1 LGYWSEPRCC
11 RFWWWPRRERG
22 ADIPSDLGQ
31 ASNAS
36 QHQNRRNPPG
46 ASQKGRLAAS
56 LARCSPLK
64 GMRLSRSLPSA
75 PSDFYAW
82 PTPVSKQSP
91 NPRSIASQLI
101 LLFTLAAALLL
112 ACGLGVFYWVVVRHA
127 FAEDN
132 AVLADKVDA
141 LQTSFEQRG
150 GLDAVA
156 AEINTAGS
164 RQRAPFLVRVLDP
177 AGTTIGQTTGMERL
191 LPANIFPPVA
201 SREIAAPAERR
212 VAGKSF
218 ALTTRR
224 AFADGQQFTI
234 QVAQDRSS
242 DEQVER
248 KFGIL
253 VLVVLSGS
261 ILASILIAIPV
272 TRRGLRPLE
281 EMKRSLERIGPT
293 HLNERV
299 ASANWPRELQPMAFA
314 FDEMLKRLDDSFTR
328 LSQFS
333 ADLAHELRT
342 PIANMLGEAQVALS
356 RDRNCAEYRETIEST
371 IGECERLSG
380 IVDNLLFVARADA
393 AREPVERKQFDARP
407 AVEKI
412 AAFYETIAEDR
423 HVAINCSGQGQI
435 SADPALFER
444 AVGNLVDN
452 ALRFTPENGS
462 IQIALSEHAKDF
474 EVAVSDN
481 GSGIAPEHLPRVFD
495 RFYRAES
502 SRGSDG
508 AGLGLALV
516 KSIVDLHGGTA
527 RIQSEMGRGTIV
539 SLTFPKG
546 AQPPTAQPAPAS

>member
-1 LGYWSEPRCC
+1 M
-11 RFWWWPRRERG
+11 F
-22 ADIPSDLGQ
+22 
-31 ASNAS
+31 
-36 QHQNRRNPPG
+36 
-46 ASQKGRLAAS
+46 
-56 LARCSPLK
+56 
-64 GMRLSRSLPSA
+64 
-75 PSDFYAW
+75 
-82 PTPVSKQSP
+82 SKRP
-91 NPRSIASQLI
+91 EPRSIASQLI
-101 LLFTLAAALLL
+101 LLFTLAATILL

-132 AVLADKVDA
+132 AVLVDKVDA
-141 LQTSFEQRG
+141 LQTSFEQGG
-150 GLDAVA
+150 GLEAVA

-164 RQRAPFLVRVLDP
+164 RQRAPFLARVLDP
-177 AGTTIGQTTGMERL
+177 AGATIGQTTGMERL

-201 SREIAAPAERR
+201 SREIAAPTEHR

-218 ALTTRR
+218 ALTTTR
-224 AFADGQQFTI
+224 ALADGQQFTI

-261 ILASILIAIPV
+261 ILASVLIAIPV

-299 ASANWPRELQPMAFA
+299 ASANWPRELQPMAIA

-342 PIANMLGEAQVALS
+342 PIANMMGEAQVALS
-356 RDRNCAEYRETIEST
+356 RDRSSAEYRETIESA

-393 AREPVERKQFDARP
+393 AREPVARKQFDARA

-412 AAFYETIAEDR
+412 AAFYETIAEDH

-435 SADPALFER
+435 SADPAMFER

-462 IQIALSEHAKDF
+462 IQIALADGSTDF

-495 RFYRAES
+495 RFYRADS

-516 KSIVDLHGGTA
+516 KSIVDLHGGSA
-527 RIQSEMGRGTIV
+527 KISSEVGHGTIV
-539 SLTFPKG
+539 TLRFPKNG
-546 AQPPTAQPAPAS
+546 VPSPVIHSRER

>member
-1 LGYWSEPRCC
+1 MST
-11 RFWWWPRRERG
+11 
-22 ADIPSDLGQ
+22 
-31 ASNAS
+31 
-36 QHQNRRNPPG
+36 NRPE
-46 ASQKGRLAAS
+46 
-56 LARCSPLK
+56 
-64 GMRLSRSLPSA
+64 
-75 PSDFYAW
+75 
-82 PTPVSKQSP
+82 
-91 NPRSIASQLI
+91 PRSIASQLI

-112 ACGLGVFYWVVVRHA
+112 ACGLGVFYWIVVRHA

-132 AVLADKVDA
+132 AVLADKVDG

-150 GLDAVA
+150 GLAAVA
-156 AEINTAGS
+156 AEIDAAGS
-164 RQRAPFLVRVLDP
+164 RQRAPFMVRVLDP
-177 AGTTIGQTTGMERL
+177 AGATIGQTTGMETL

-201 SREIAAPAERR
+201 SRETAAPSEHR
-212 VAGKSF
+212 VDGKLF
-218 ALTTRR
+218 ALTTRH
-224 AFADGQQFTI
+224 AHAGGQQFTI

-299 ASANWPRELQPMAFA
+299 APANWPRELQPLVIA

-356 RDRNCAEYRETIEST
+356 RDRSAAEYRETIEST

-393 AREPVERKQFDARP
+393 ATEPVERIRFDARA

-462 IQIALSEHAKDF
+462 IQIALAERTNDF

-481 GSGIAPEHLPRVFD
+481 GSGVAPEHLPRVFD
-495 RFYRAES
+495 RFYRAEP

-527 RIQSEMGRGTIV
+527 RIQSEVGRGTTVRI
-539 SLTFPKG
+539 TFPKG
-546 AQPPTAQPAPAS
+546 A

>member
-1 LGYWSEPRCC
+1 M
-11 RFWWWPRRERG
+11 F
-22 ADIPSDLGQ
+22 
-31 ASNAS
+31 
-36 QHQNRRNPPG
+36 
-46 ASQKGRLAAS
+46 
-56 LARCSPLK
+56 
-64 GMRLSRSLPSA
+64 
-75 PSDFYAW
+75 
-82 PTPVSKQSP
+82 SKRP
-91 NPRSIASQLI
+91 EPRSIASQLI

-112 ACGLGVFYWVVVRHA
+112 ACGLGVFYWIVVRHA

-132 AVLADKVDA
+132 AVLADKVDG

-150 GLDAVA
+150 GLAAVA
-156 AEINTAGS
+156 AEIYAAGS
-164 RQRAPFLVRVLDP
+164 RHRAPFMVRVLDP
-177 AGTTIGQTTGMERL
+177 AGATIGQTTGMETL
-191 LPANIFPPVA
+191 LPATIFPPIS
-201 SREIAAPAERR
+201 SREIATPSEHRF
-212 VAGKSF
+212 AGKLF
-218 ALTTRR
+218 ALTTRH
-224 AFADGQQFTI
+224 AHAGGQQFTI

-299 ASANWPRELQPMAFA
+299 APANWPRELQPLAIA

-356 RDRNCAEYRETIEST
+356 RDRSAAEYRETIEST

-393 AREPVERKQFDARP
+393 ATEPVERIRFDARA

-462 IQIALSEHAKDF
+462 IQIALAERANDF

-481 GSGIAPEHLPRVFD
+481 GSGVAPEHLPRVFD
-495 RFYRAES
+495 RFYRAEP

-527 RIQSEMGRGTIV
+527 SIQSEIGRGTTV
-539 SLTFPKG
+539 SLTFP
-546 AQPPTAQPAPAS
+546 QEE

>member
-1 LGYWSEPRCC
+1 MFSK
-11 RFWWWPRRERG
+11 RRR
-22 ADIPSDLGQ
+22 
-31 ASNAS
+31 
-36 QHQNRRNPPG
+36 
-46 ASQKGRLAAS
+46 
-56 LARCSPLK
+56 
-64 GMRLSRSLPSA
+64 
-75 PSDFYAW
+75 
-82 PTPVSKQSP
+82 
-91 NPRSIASQLI
+91 PRSIASQLI

-112 ACGLGVFYWVVVRHA
+112 ACGLGVFYWIVVRHA
-127 FAEDN
+127 LAEDN
-132 AVLADKVDA
+132 AVLADKVEVLRA
-141 LQTSFEQRG
+141 SFEKSG

-156 AEINTAGS
+156 AEINAAGN
-164 RQRAPFLVRVLDP
+164 RQRAPFLVRVIDP
-177 AGTTIGQTTGMERL
+177 TGAIIGQTTGMEKL
-191 LPANIFPPVA
+191 LPVNIFPGAA
-201 SREIAAPAERR
+201 SRGTAAPAEYQ
-212 VAGKSF
+212 VDGKSF
-218 ALTTRR
+218 ALTTRH
-224 AFADGQQFTI
+224 AMADGREFTI

-248 KFGIL
+248 RFGIL
-253 VLVVLSGS
+253 VLAVLSGS
-261 ILASILIAIPV
+261 ILASVLIAISV

-281 EMKRSLERIGPT
+281 EMKRSLERTGPT

-299 ASANWPRELQPMAFA
+299 ASANWPRELQPLAVA

-356 RDRNCAEYRETIEST
+356 RDRSSAEYRETIESN

-393 AREPVERKQFDARP
+393 AREPVARKQFDARA

-423 HVAINCSGQGQI
+423 HVVINCSGHGQI

-462 IQIALSEHAKDF
+462 IQIALTDHATDF

-495 RFYRAES
+495 RFYRAEP

-527 RIQSEMGRGTIV
+527 RIESKVGRGTLV
-539 SLTFPKG
+539 TLTFPKR
-546 AQPPTAQPAPAS
+546 A

>member
-1 LGYWSEPRCC
+1 MST
-11 RFWWWPRRERG
+11 
-22 ADIPSDLGQ
+22 
-31 ASNAS
+31 
-36 QHQNRRNPPG
+36 NRPE
-46 ASQKGRLAAS
+46 
-56 LARCSPLK
+56 
-64 GMRLSRSLPSA
+64 
-75 PSDFYAW
+75 
-82 PTPVSKQSP
+82 
-91 NPRSIASQLI
+91 PRSIASQLI

-112 ACGLGVFYWVVVRHA
+112 ACGLGVFYWIVVRHA

-132 AVLADKVDA
+132 AVLADKVDG

-150 GLDAVA
+150 GLAAVA
-156 AEINTAGS
+156 AEIDAAGS
-164 RQRAPFLVRVLDP
+164 RQRAPFMVRVLNP
-177 AGTTIGQTTGMERL
+177 AGATIGQTTGMETL

-201 SREIAAPAERR
+201 SRETAAPSEHR
-212 VAGKSF
+212 VDGKLF
-218 ALTTRR
+218 ALTTRH
-224 AFADGQQFTI
+224 AHAGGQQFTI

-299 ASANWPRELQPMAFA
+299 APANWPRELQPLAIA

-356 RDRNCAEYRETIEST
+356 RDRSAAEYRETIEST

-393 AREPVERKQFDARP
+393 ATEPVERIRFDARA

-462 IQIALSEHAKDF
+462 IQIALAERTNDF

-481 GSGIAPEHLPRVFD
+481 GSGVAPEHLPRVFD
-495 RFYRAES
+495 RFYRAEP

-527 RIQSEMGRGTIV
+527 RIQSEVGRGTTVRI
-539 SLTFPKG
+539 TFPKG
-546 AQPPTAQPAPAS
+546 A

>member
-1 LGYWSEPRCC
+1 M
-11 RFWWWPRRERG
+11 F
-22 ADIPSDLGQ
+22 
-31 ASNAS
+31 
-36 QHQNRRNPPG
+36 
-46 ASQKGRLAAS
+46 
-56 LARCSPLK
+56 
-64 GMRLSRSLPSA
+64 
-75 PSDFYAW
+75 
-82 PTPVSKQSP
+82 SKRP
-91 NPRSIASQLI
+91 EPRSIASQLI

-112 ACGLGVFYWVVVRHA
+112 ACGLGVFYWIVVRHA

-132 AVLADKVDA
+132 VVLADKVDG

-150 GLDAVA
+150 GLAAVA
-156 AEINTAGS
+156 AEIDAAGS
-164 RQRAPFLVRVLDP
+164 RQRAPFMVRVLDP
-177 AGTTIGQTTGMERL
+177 AGATIGQTTGMETL

-201 SREIAAPAERR
+201 SRETAAPSEHR
-212 VAGKSF
+212 VDGKLF
-218 ALTTRR
+218 ALTTRH
-224 AFADGQQFTI
+224 AHAGGQQFTI

-299 ASANWPRELQPMAFA
+299 APANWPRELQPLAIA

-356 RDRNCAEYRETIEST
+356 RDRSAAEYRETIEST

-393 AREPVERKQFDARP
+393 ATEPVERIRFDARA

-462 IQIALSEHAKDF
+462 IQIALAEHTNDF

-481 GSGIAPEHLPRVFD
+481 GSGVAPEHLPRVFD
-495 RFYRAES
+495 RFYRAEP

-527 RIQSEMGRGTIV
+527 RIQSEVGRGTTVRI
-539 SLTFPKG
+539 TFPKG
-546 AQPPTAQPAPAS
+546 A